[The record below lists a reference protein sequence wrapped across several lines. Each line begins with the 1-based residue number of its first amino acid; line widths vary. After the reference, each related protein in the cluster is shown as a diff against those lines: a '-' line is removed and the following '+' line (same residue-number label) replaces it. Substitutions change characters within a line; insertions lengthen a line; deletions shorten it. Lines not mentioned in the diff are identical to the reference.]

1 MSLTGKV
8 AIVTGGSR
16 GIGAATAQRLAKD
29 GAKVIITYSSDADGA
44 NALIKAIGGDRAIA
58 VKSNAGKVADVE
70 ALVKKTVDTYGKIDI
85 IVANAGIL
93 PYSSLETTT
102 EAGYDTAFD
111 LNVKGPYFLAQVSFL
126 FSIWFY

>member
-16 GIGAATAQRLAKD
+16 GIGAATAQRLVKD
-29 GAKVIITYSSDADGA
+29 GAKVVITYSSYADDA
-44 NALIKAIGGDRAIA
+44 NALIKIIGSDQAIA
-58 VKSNAGKVADVE
+58 VKSDAGKITDIE

-111 LNVKGPYFLAQVSFL
+111 LNVKGPYFLAQVSYL
-126 FSIWFY
+126 KAL